1 MRQKSTDMQNLL
13 FRRVELWLVLLLVL
27 AGIVGAVG
35 FASVVLGAAE
45 HGRYGAV
52 GKVAVAVAE
61 TPATLRRLL
70 SPDDSLVVYRSE
82 RFDAEPTGWSYP
94 SGDPS
99 RLPDGYLLLSRYDG
113 TLRQHVIELTR
124 LRDGSV
130 VHRWTPDADAL
141 LDGVSRASSFSDY
154 ANWDRA
160 HFREIHP
167 WLTPDGGLIVKD
179 HFSPLFRLD
188 ACGRREWV
196 IDDRVF
202 HHSTEPDADGNLWL
216 PTLVE
221 PHTVAKV
228 RKDFFEDGIAAVS
241 PDGKVLF
248 ERSLTAKLLEDGYGP
263 VLFANGRYHV
273 DPTHLNDVEPVLADG
288 PYWKKG
294 DLFLSLRNLS
304 MILLY
309 RPSTDRILWTKTA
322 PWASQ
327 HDVDLLDDH
336 RIAVYDNDVEDRG
349 GLPLY
354 DGASEVMVYDF
365 ATGAVTSPWKA
376 PFETNA
382 IRTYAA
388 GLFTALPGGYA
399 LVEDVT
405 EARLLVLAPD
415 GSVAARYVN
424 RAEDGRI
431 YHLGWSRYLDKAPA
445 EAVLSKLEKVKCDD

>member
-13 FRRVELWLVLLLVL
+13 FRRVELWLVLLLVI

-61 TPATLRRLL
+61 TPTTLRRLL

-202 HHSTEPDADGNLWL
+202 HHSTEPDADGNLWI

-309 RPSTDRILWTKTA
+309 RPSTDQILWTKTA

-365 ATGAVTSPWKA
+365 DTGAVTSPWKA

-431 YHLGWSRYLDKAPA
+431 YHLGWSRYLGKAPA